1 MMSEA
6 WLAMPP
12 ALARLAREKHRVGFD
27 RRPSRVARVIKDT
40 LFGAYSPEYQ
50 KRRAAALGR
59 GFVLVMN
66 PAMRRGLVHVVKAET
81 LGEPATVAR
90 SGAARSPTA
99 TWYPVRGR

>member
-1 MMSEA
+1 M
-6 WLAMPP
+6 
-12 ALARLAREKHRVGFD
+12 ARDAACARKVSAGEHRVGFD

-59 GFVLVMN
+59 GFVLVKN

-90 SGAARSPTA
+90 RGAARSPTA